1 MPLIAIDR
9 KSPETVHRQVA
20 EQIRYL
26 IARGHFTVGSVLP
39 STRSLGS
46 DLDVSFHTIRKAYS
60 RLEQDGLVEAVPGRG
75 FVVLPLREG
84 TDSDKMEVGA
94 HVIRTAVQKLI
105 GIGLTEADI
114 DYIFDEQFSTL
125 AGERP
130 GPKVIFVGAYV
141 EQAVECV
148 HHIGHLRLGSVIA
161 CTAADLDEHED
172 ADYAVCPFPLYRD
185 VRSRLHRAEAIGV
198 DVTLNHEALDLGAR
212 LLQHET
218 LALVTLHADA
228 IAPLTREIQLRTG
241 FPGQLLAG
249 SVRQGIQHIRQIATA
264 ADVILYSPGARIPI
278 SSVTADRRT
287 APVLS
292 TLADSSLRTLQNAI
306 PSA

>member
-26 IARGHFTVGSVLP
+26 IARGHFPVGSVLP

-46 DLDVSFHTIRKAYS
+46 DLDVSFHTVRKAYS
-60 RLEQDGLVEAVPGRG
+60 SLEQDGLVEAVPGRG

-105 GIGLTEADI
+105 GIGLTEGDI

-130 GPKVIFVGAYV
+130 RPKMIFVGAYK
-141 EQAVECV
+141 EQAAECV
-148 HHIGHLRLGSVIA
+148 DHIAHLRLGSIIA
-161 CTAADLDEHED
+161 CTEDDLDQHED

-185 VRSRLHRAEAIGV
+185 LRSRLHRADAIGV
-198 DVTLNHEALDLGAR
+198 DVTLNHDALDLAAR
-212 LLQHET
+212 LLHHET

-228 IAPLTREIQLRTG
+228 IAPLTRELQARTG

-249 SVRQGIQHIRQIATA
+249 SVHQGIQHIRQIAAA
-264 ADVILYSPGARIPI
+264 ADVILFSPAARIPI
-278 SSVTADRRT
+278 SSVISDRRT
-287 APVLS
+287 APVHA
-292 TLADSSLRTLQNAI
+292 TLAASSLRTLQNAI
-306 PSA
+306 PPV